1 MAKTDQPFKRLITLI
16 AREFISWALNTEV
29 SSATLISSEHT
40 AIPDPICTAT

>member
-29 SSATLISSEHT
+29 RSAQAGFQRAHRYS
-40 AIPDPICTAT
+40 